1 MQIGFKLT
9 IILLLVFLLTACSF
23 HVGAPYNA
31 DKIDEFIPH
40 QTTINQAIAALGV
53 PQERERAPDGSERL
67 LYFYFVPRD
76 DAANPKSQ
84 GTYIYFDS
92 VGRFLRVETSRLIDR
107 DACNRSACAIVRES
121 RCPAWLE
128 VVRRRLSN
136 A

>member
-1 MQIGFKLT
+1 MQPGFKRT
-9 IILLLVFLLTACSF
+9 VILLLVFLLTACSV

-53 PQERERAPDGSERL
+53 PQERERMPDGSERL

-76 DAANPKSQ
+76 DVANPKSQ

-92 VGRFLRVETSRLIDR
+92 AGRFLRAETSRLTDRNACRGSID
-107 DACNRSACAIVRES
+107 ATVRES
-121 RCPAWLE
+121 RCPAWVE
-128 VVRRRLSN
+128 VVRRRLSS